1 MKTDIEKLKRMY
13 REVSAGIPELE
24 KEIAELK
31 VRIANNDPN
40 IRILKEKLR
49 SAKFLLKTVTCKLRG
64 HYTRNISKFE
74 KEIAKI
80 LKRVAKF

>member
-49 SAKFLLKTVTCKLRG
+49 SAKFLLKTDKHTIETCQYIFRG
-64 HYTRNISKFE
+64 HDKGLV
-74 KEIAKI
+74 
-80 LKRVAKF
+80 LKWVRPA